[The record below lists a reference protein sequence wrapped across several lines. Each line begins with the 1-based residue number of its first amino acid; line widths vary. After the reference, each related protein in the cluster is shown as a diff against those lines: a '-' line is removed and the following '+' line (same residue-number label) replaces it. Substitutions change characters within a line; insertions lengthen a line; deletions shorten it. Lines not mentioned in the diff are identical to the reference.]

1 MIGEAP
7 CLCLA
12 HLCFLVFPGTFH
24 TYAQVGSLNFC
35 SLGSSGGVQWTEE
48 LLMIVLWITAMW
60 PVGPARGL
68 HEACIPPHPLPA
80 TVSLASSGKP
90 PCLSD
95 GHCLPFPHS
104 AQVHAGGALPPTEP
118 AFLPCCCCFCCS
130 PLPPTVFLKTGFH
143 DKFCNFYCYVSHFY
157 SRFFFY
163 KLARKSNQILL
174 YYLVFIKL

>member
-35 SLGSSGGVQWTEE
+35 SLGSSAGVQWTEE

-90 PCLSD
+90 PCLSE

-104 AQVHAGGALPPTEP
+104 AQVHAGLW
-118 AFLPCCCCFCCS
+118 
-130 PLPPTVFLKTGFH
+130 GFA
-143 DKFCNFYCYVSHFY
+143 SHRTSF
-157 SRFFFY
+157 S
-163 KLARKSNQILL
+163 SMLL
-174 YYLVFIKL
+174 LLLLLTITPHCLSKDGFPRQVL